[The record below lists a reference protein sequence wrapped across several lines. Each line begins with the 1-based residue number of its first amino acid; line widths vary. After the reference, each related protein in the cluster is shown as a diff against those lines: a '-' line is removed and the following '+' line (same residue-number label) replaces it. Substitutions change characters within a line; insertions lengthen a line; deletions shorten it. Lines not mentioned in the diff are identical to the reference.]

1 MTCPYRVRLLF
12 LTGGSATILCPTEE
26 AAVAV
31 AREQLAA
38 YGSAAT
44 EAEILHVVRVLD
56 AAGDVERHGDV
67 EDRIVRHLLVSPG
80 ESIMGRYACCENGVF
95 TRQRE
100 RVTCPDCLRAM
111 KAWANEGLQRP

>member
-12 LTGGSATILCPTEE
+12 LTGGSATILCPDED
-26 AAVAV
+26 AALAV
-31 AREQLAA
+31 AREQVAA
-38 YGSAAT
+38 YGPGT
-44 EAEILHVVRVLD
+44 EAEILRVVRVID
-56 AAGDVERHGDV
+56 KAGDVERHGDV

-111 KAWANEGLQRP
+111 KAWADEGLRRP